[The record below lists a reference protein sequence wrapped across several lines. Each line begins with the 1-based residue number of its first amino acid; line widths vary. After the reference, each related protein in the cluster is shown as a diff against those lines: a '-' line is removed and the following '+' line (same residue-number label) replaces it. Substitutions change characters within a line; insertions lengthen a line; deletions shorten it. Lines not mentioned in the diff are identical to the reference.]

1 MCFLRYTRSK
11 QIFRYAVN
19 KGKTVMT
26 RLFLAILVV
35 LSAQAGWTQDFSGV
49 EIRTTQLANGL
60 YMMEGAGG
68 NLAVSVG
75 EDGAFLVDDQFAP
88 LSGKIMAA
96 ISELTDSEVE
106 FLVNTHWHG
115 DHTGGNEAFGNAGA
129 IIVAH
134 DNTRVRMTEEQL
146 RQIFDTSYPP
156 RPEDA
161 LPIVTFDDEMTFHW
175 NGETIRAFHVDPAHT
190 DGDVIL
196 YFENAD
202 VFHMGDVFFNT
213 FYPFIDVDSNGDI
226 DGIVAAGYRVL
237 SMATPDSQIIPGHGP
252 LATADDLQEWLKMLR
267 VTRESMQS
275 LIDEGLSE
283 DEAFAARPTAEFD
296 ESHGGGFMNPEN
308 YNRLLYQSLSR

>member
-156 RPEDA
+156 RPEEA

>member
-1 MCFLRYTRSK
+1 
-11 QIFRYAVN
+11 
-19 KGKTVMT
+19 MT
-26 RLFLAILVV
+26 RLFLAV
-35 LSAQAGWTQDFSGV
+35 LIVFSAQTSWTQDFSGV

-96 ISELTDSEVE
+96 ISQLTDSEVE

-196 YFENAD
+196 HFENAD
-202 VFHMGDVFFNT
+202 VFHMGDTFFNT

-226 DGIVAAGYRVL
+226 DGIIAAGYRVL